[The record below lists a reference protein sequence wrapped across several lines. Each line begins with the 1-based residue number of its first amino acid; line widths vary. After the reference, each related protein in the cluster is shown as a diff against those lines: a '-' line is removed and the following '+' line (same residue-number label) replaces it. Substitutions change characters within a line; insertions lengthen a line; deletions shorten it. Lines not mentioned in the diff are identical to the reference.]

1 MDLSAEFRMTSACQT
16 VGITSLKTDISY
28 PIERAEKL
36 QTRYGEAV
44 LLTLKESLQVY
55 VKVFLPR
62 RYGALFSEDD
72 LKSINE
78 KTVSLALRYRG
89 TCSTSNSYILEID

>member
-1 MDLSAEFRMTSACQT
+1 MKFKMTSACQT
-16 VGITSLKTDISY
+16 IRLTSLKTDSPY
-28 PIERAEKL
+28 PIERAEKV

-44 LLTLKESLQVY
+44 LLTLKESSQVY

-78 KTVSLALRYRG
+78 ITVSLAFRYRG
-89 TCSTSNSYILEID
+89 TCSTSNSYILEIA

>member
-1 MDLSAEFRMTSACQT
+1 MDLSVKFRMTSACQT
-16 VGITSLKTDISY
+16 VRITSLKNDISY
-28 PIERAEKL
+28 PRERAQKL

-44 LLTLKESLQVY
+44 LLTLKESSQVY

-78 KTVSLALRYRG
+78 KTIALRY
-89 TCSTSNSYILEID
+89 

>member
-1 MDLSAEFRMTSACQT
+1 MDLSAKFRMTSACQT
-16 VGITSLKTDISY
+16 VRITSLKTDISY

-36 QTRYGEAV
+36 QTRYCEAV
-44 LLTLKESLQVY
+44 LLTLKESSQVY

-62 RYGALFSEDD
+62 RYGALFTEDD
-72 LKSINE
+72 LKSVNE

-89 TCSTSNSYILEID
+89 TCSTSNSYILEVD

>member
-1 MDLSAEFRMTSACQT
+1 MKFKMTSACQT
-16 VGITSLKTDISY
+16 IRITSLKTDSSY
-28 PIERAEKL
+28 PIERAENV

-44 LLTLKESLQVY
+44 LLTLKESSQMY

-62 RYGALFSEDD
+62 RYGALFSVDD

-78 KTVSLALRYRG
+78 KTVSRSQIPRHLLHIKSIHFRDR
-89 TCSTSNSYILEID
+89 IVVM